1 MKNYSSAHKQDFVV
15 QWYNSMIIHCLI
27 ADLEEFMQDLR
38 VFVID
43 NSIIFQNSLVQEL
56 TKKLPSGSLVEHA
69 AQPADA
75 LDKLSMFNPTTIVLN
90 FALGSLLV
98 KQEKFLPLLVKTFPK
113 VPIITYGILESGE
126 KAAKILGASHY
137 LKKPSIGQPADAF
150 YDNLVSTL
158 LAAQSKP
165 SPTFTHSTSIGNSA
179 AAPRSIWPV
188 PKSIQTPLKP
198 VPAPSEPIIMPSA
211 NTGPID
217 LIAIGASTGGTEALS
232 AIITRLE
239 PPLPG
244 IVIVQHIPP
253 MFSRLFS
260 ERLNSECKLTVKEA
274 ASGDVVMPN
283 HVYIAPGAK
292 HMTISRMG
300 NRYILDCKP
309 GPPVHS
315 VCPSVDVLFDT
326 VADVAGS
333 RALGIILTGI
343 GRDGAAGLLKMR
355 QKGSPTI
362 GQDAATSTV
371 YGMPKSAF
379 EIGAVQQQLPLLS
392 IPQAI
397 YKIVR

>member
-1 MKNYSSAHKQDFVV
+1 M
-15 QWYNSMIIHCLI
+15 
-27 ADLEEFMQDLR
+27 
-38 VFVID
+38 
-43 NSIIFQNSLVQEL
+43 
-56 TKKLPSGSLVEHA
+56 
-69 AQPADA
+69 
-75 LDKLSMFNPTTIVLN
+75 
-90 FALGSLLV
+90 
-98 KQEKFLPLLVKTFPK
+98 
-113 VPIITYGILESGE
+113 
-126 KAAKILGASHY
+126 
-137 LKKPSIGQPADAF
+137 
-150 YDNLVSTL
+150 
-158 LAAQSKP
+158 
-165 SPTFTHSTSIGNSA
+165 
-179 AAPRSIWPV
+179 
-188 PKSIQTPLKP
+188 
-198 VPAPSEPIIMPSA
+198 
-211 NTGPID
+211 
-217 LIAIGASTGGTEALS
+217 GASTGGTEALS

>member
-1 MKNYSSAHKQDFVV
+1 MR
-15 QWYNSMIIHCLI
+15 
-27 ADLEEFMQDLR
+27 DLR
-38 VFVID
+38 VFAID
-43 NSIIFQNSLVQEL
+43 NSITFQNTLVQEL
-56 TKKLPSGSLVEHA
+56 SQRLPSGSLVEHA
-69 AQPADA
+69 AQPDEA
-75 LDKLSMFNPTTIVLN
+75 LTKMAIFKPSIIVLN

-98 KQEKFLPLLVKTFPK
+98 NQEKFLPLLVKKYPQT
-113 VPIITYGILESGE
+113 PIITYGIWESGQ
-126 KAAKILGASHY
+126 KAALILGAAHY
-137 LKKPSIGQPADAF
+137 LKKPSIGQPMGPF
-150 YDNLVSTL
+150 FENLVRTMLLSQGKNSTASVSTTDIGSGAVVTREIWRASKPVQPPPPPKPSL
-158 LAAQSKP
+158 SSTETIINIPPNAAQ
-165 SPTFTHSTSIGNSA
+165 
-179 AAPRSIWPV
+179 
-188 PKSIQTPLKP
+188 
-198 VPAPSEPIIMPSA
+198 
-211 NTGPID
+211 ID

-232 AIITRLE
+232 AIITNLE

-260 ERLNSECKLTVKEA
+260 ERLNTESKLTVKEA

-300 NRYILDCKP
+300 TRYMLECKP

-315 VCPSVDVLFDT
+315 VCPSVDVLFDS

-333 RALGIILTGI
+333 HAMGIILTGI

-355 QKGSPTI
+355 QKGSPTL
-362 GQDAATSTV
+362 GQDAASSTV
-371 YGMPKSAF
+371 YGMPKAAF

-392 IPQAI
+392 MTNAI

>member
-1 MKNYSSAHKQDFVV
+1 MR
-15 QWYNSMIIHCLI
+15 
-27 ADLEEFMQDLR
+27 DLR

-43 NSIIFQNSLVQEL
+43 NSIIFQNTLVQEL
-56 TKKLPSGSLVEHA
+56 TKRLPAGSLVEHA
-69 AQPADA
+69 ALPSEA
-75 LDKLSMFNPTTIVLN
+75 LEKLSVFKPSIIILN

-98 KQEKFLPLLVKTFPK
+98 QQEKFLPLLAKKFSQT
-113 VPIITYGILESGE
+113 PIVTYGILESGQ
-126 KAAKILGASHY
+126 KAAQILGAAHY
-137 LKKPSIGQPADAF
+137 LKKPSIGQPLEPFFDK
-150 YDNLVSTL
+150 LISTL
-158 LAAQSKP
+158 LVSHGKASTATSSTPPDIGGGAVVTREIWRASKP
-165 SPTFTHSTSIGNSA
+165 VTP
-179 AAPRSIWPV
+179 PPP
-188 PKSIQTPLKP
+188 PK
-198 VPAPSEPIIMPSA
+198 PAPSPIEPFITPPA
-211 NTGPID
+211 NAGHID

-253 MFSRLFS
+253 MFSRLFA
-260 ERLNSECKLTVKEA
+260 ERLNSECTLTIKEA
-274 ASGDVVMPN
+274 VSGDVVLPN

-300 NRYILDCKP
+300 SRYMLECKP

-326 VADVAGS
+326 VADVAGN

>member
-1 MKNYSSAHKQDFVV
+1 MR
-15 QWYNSMIIHCLI
+15 
-27 ADLEEFMQDLR
+27 DLR
-38 VFVID
+38 VFIID
-43 NSIIFQNSLVQEL
+43 NSIIFQNTLVQEL
-56 TKKLPSGSLVEHA
+56 GKRLPAGSLVEHA
-69 AQPADA
+69 AHPNEA
-75 LDKLSMFNPTTIVLN
+75 LDKLAAFQPNVIVLN

-98 KQEKFLPLLVKTFPK
+98 RQEKFLPLLAKKYPK
-113 VPIITYGILESGE
+113 LPIVTYGILESGQ
-126 KAAKILGASHY
+126 KAAQILGAAHY
-137 LKKPSIGQPADAF
+137 LKKPSIGQPLEPF
-150 YDNLVSTL
+150 LETMVSTL
-158 LAAQSKP
+158 LAVHNPSGTAAPRNIVSEAGLNRNTWQAARPTAPPIPKP
-165 SPTFTHSTSIGNSA
+165 APSLRESFFTPSANSA
-179 AAPRSIWPV
+179 A
-188 PKSIQTPLKP
+188 
-198 VPAPSEPIIMPSA
+198 
-211 NTGPID
+211 ID

-260 ERLNSECKLTVKEA
+260 ERLNTECKLTVKEA
-274 ASGDVVMPN
+274 ASGDIVQSN

-300 NRYILDCKP
+300 NRYMLECNP

-326 VADVAGS
+326 VAEVAGS
-333 RALGIILTGI
+333 HALGIILTGI
-343 GRDGAAGLLKMR
+343 GKDGAAGLLKMR

-371 YGMPKSAF
+371 YGMPKAAF

>member
-1 MKNYSSAHKQDFVV
+1 
-15 QWYNSMIIHCLI
+15 
-27 ADLEEFMQDLR
+27 MQDLR

-43 NSIIFQNSLVQEL
+43 NSIIFQKSLVQEL
-56 TKKLPSGSLVEHA
+56 TKKLPGGSQVEHA
-69 AQPADA
+69 AQPAEA
-75 LDKLSMFNPTTIVLN
+75 LDKLANFKPTAIVLN

-98 KQEKFLPLLVKTFPK
+98 KQEKFLPLLVKDYPR
-113 VPIITYGILESGE
+113 VPIITYGILDSGE

-137 LKKPSIGQPADAF
+137 LKKPSIGQPVDAF
-150 YDNLVSTL
+150 YDGLVSTL
-158 LAAQSKP
+158 VGSGNTNNSSAP
-165 SPTFTHSTSIGNSA
+165 SSDVWRTA
-179 AAPRSIWPV
+179 
-188 PKSIQTPLKP
+188 K
-198 VPAPSEPIIMPSA
+198 PAPPLRPAPPKPAPPPVETKVMPPF
-211 NTGPID
+211 TPGQID
-217 LIAIGASTGGTEALS
+217 LIAMGASTGGTEALS

-253 MFSRLFS
+253 MFSKLFA
-260 ERLNSECKLTVKEA
+260 ERLNSECKLTIKEA
-274 ASGDVVMPN
+274 ASGDVVLPN

-292 HMTISRMG
+292 HMTLTRMG
-300 NRYILDCKP
+300 NRYQLECKP

-333 RALGIILTGI
+333 HALGIILTGI
-343 GRDGAAGLLKMR
+343 GKDGAAGLLKMR

-379 EIGAVQQQLPLLS
+379 DIGAVQQQLPLLS

>member
-1 MKNYSSAHKQDFVV
+1 
-15 QWYNSMIIHCLI
+15 
-27 ADLEEFMQDLR
+27 MQDLR

-43 NSIIFQNSLVQEL
+43 NSIIFQNTLVQEL
-56 TKKLPSGSLVEHA
+56 TKRLPAGSLVEHA
-69 AQPADA
+69 AQPTEALNKLDA
-75 LDKLSMFNPTTIVLN
+75 FKPSIIVLN

-98 KQEKFLPLLVKTFPK
+98 QQEKFLPLLVKKYPRL
-113 VPIITYGILESGE
+113 PIVTYGILESGQ
-126 KAAKILGASHY
+126 KAAQILGAAHY
-137 LKKPSIGQPADAF
+137 LKKPSVGQPLEPF
-150 YDNLVSTL
+150 LEKLVSTL
-158 LAAQSKP
+158 LVAHGNVSTATPTAPHDIGGGAVVTREVWRASKP
-165 SPTFTHSTSIGNSA
+165 A
-179 AAPRSIWPV
+179 V
-188 PKSIQTPLKP
+188 PPPPPQ
-198 VPAPSEPIIMPSA
+198 PAPSPIVSSITPPPNA
-211 NTGPID
+211 GHID

-274 ASGDVVMPN
+274 VSGDVVLPN

-292 HMTISRMG
+292 HMTLSRMG
-300 NRYILDCKP
+300 TRYMLECKP

-326 VADVAGS
+326 VADIAGNH
-333 RALGIILTGI
+333 ALGIILTGI
-343 GRDGAAGLLKMR
+343 GKDGAAGLLKMR

-379 EIGAVQQQLPLLS
+379 EMGAVQQQLPLLS

>member
-1 MKNYSSAHKQDFVV
+1 
-15 QWYNSMIIHCLI
+15 
-27 ADLEEFMQDLR
+27 MQDLR

-69 AQPADA
+69 AQPAEA
-75 LDKLSMFNPTTIVLN
+75 LDKLSIFKPTTIVLN

-98 KQEKFLPLLVKTFPK
+98 KQEKFLPLLVKTFPQI
-113 VPIITYGILESGE
+113 PIITYGILESGE

-137 LKKPSIGQPADAF
+137 LKKPSIGQPADTF
-150 YDNLVSTL
+150 YDNLVRTL
-158 LAAQSKP
+158 LVTQSKQSPGLTRTTGIGGGAVVTREIWRASKPMQPPPPPKPALSPIESRITPPANAAQ
-165 SPTFTHSTSIGNSA
+165 
-179 AAPRSIWPV
+179 
-188 PKSIQTPLKP
+188 
-198 VPAPSEPIIMPSA
+198 
-211 NTGPID
+211 ID
-217 LIAIGASTGGTEALS
+217 LIAMGASTGGTEALS

-274 ASGDVVMPN
+274 VSGDVVMPN

-300 NRYILDCKP
+300 TRYMLECKP

-333 RALGIILTGI
+333 HALGIILTGI

-397 YKIVR
+397 YRIVR

>member
-1 MKNYSSAHKQDFVV
+1 
-15 QWYNSMIIHCLI
+15 
-27 ADLEEFMQDLR
+27 MQDLR

-198 VPAPSEPIIMPSA
+198 VPAPSE
-211 NTGPID
+211 
-217 LIAIGASTGGTEALS
+217 
-232 AIITRLE
+232 
-239 PPLPG
+239 G